1 MITLERNR
9 DSTKF
14 TVLYDD
20 KVLVFTS
27 SYTHA
32 LEVYERAKANDLD
45 FIEKLFTPFTPQGP
59 KTLQL

>member
-27 SYTHA
+27 NYTHA

-45 FIEKLFTPFTPQGP
+45 FIEKIFVPFTPQDP
-59 KTLQL
+59 KILTQ